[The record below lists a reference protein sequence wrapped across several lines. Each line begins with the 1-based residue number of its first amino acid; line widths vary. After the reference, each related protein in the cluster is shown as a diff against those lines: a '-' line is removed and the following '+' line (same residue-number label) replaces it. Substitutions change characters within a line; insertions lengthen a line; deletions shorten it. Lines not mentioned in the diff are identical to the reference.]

1 MGRGGV
7 VRPEVRLGRP
17 GGGWLGADLG
27 AFSAIKIRVDPWP
40 DLRRGYDLRVKSPPC
55 AAPVRGVH

>member
-27 AFSAIKIRVDPWP
+27 AFSAIKIRVDNS
-40 DLRRGYDLRVKSPPC
+40 RGLLKLGM
-55 AAPVRGVH
+55 PVDVQFGQRP